1 MPNLLEGDIEDSV
14 SLVSI
19 NSIQESLQDKS
30 GGLFDNLEKV
40 SVKRIQIRHRTSQQD
55 NRNVENP
62 RINPVLN
69 KIIEENSE
77 HSG

>member
-40 SVKRIQIRHRTSQQD
+40 SVKRIQIRHRTSQD
-55 NRNVENP
+55 RKDVENP

-69 KIIEENSE
+69 RIIEENSE